1 MKKFH
6 GVYYGWGCHAKGTY
20 EKMTMY
26 KDVKNLVE
34 GYKKYTGNEVK
45 LQKNR
50 VAPVANI
57 SKSNL
62 Y

>member
-1 MKKFH
+1 
-6 GVYYGWGCHAKGTY
+6 
-20 EKMTMY
+20 MY